1 MVCGILEIDFR
12 NQQGILRYKKSP
24 NLRHVIKIALY
35 HSVILDHIQSVD
47 THDTDL
53 SAVMYIDL
61 HYLAT
66 RGRGPGALV
75 KAACLDSRRSLVRAS
90 LWPSSFKEPKCFPP
104 HLRRLMLWGASVAER

>member
-12 NQQGILRYKKSP
+12 NQQG

-75 KAACLDSRRSLVRAS
+75 KAACLDSRRSRARAS
-90 LWPSSFKEPKCFPP
+90 LWPSRFKEPKCFPP
-104 HLRRLMLWGASVAER
+104 HSRRLMLWGASVAER